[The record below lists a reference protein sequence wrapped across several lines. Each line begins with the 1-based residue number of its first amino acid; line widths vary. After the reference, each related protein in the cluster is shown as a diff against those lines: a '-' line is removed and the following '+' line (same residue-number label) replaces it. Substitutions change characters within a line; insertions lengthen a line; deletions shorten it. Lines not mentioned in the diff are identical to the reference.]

1 MLEPAVMA
9 QPENRYVGVR
19 VTPEQYAVVHANCM
33 QADTTIS
40 AVLRD
45 LLDGDGWFNP
55 RRAAVTPTTEASA

>member
-1 MLEPAVMA
+1 MA

-33 QADTTIS
+33 AEGTTIS

-45 LLDGDGWFNP
+45 LLDGEGWFNP
-55 RRAAVTPTTEASA
+55 QRAVTPTTEASA